1 MAKVVKQQHINR
13 QIKGEIFNSLRDAL
27 VAPQGKSKQSWTDA
41 FIKEMLKEAKSN
53 PSGPLGQLLA
63 RQLMQDDIIS
73 SLDEQTEKLLMRDTE
88 FLRYRIIKQLFK
100 NQRDVLLDYYIR
112 RKCLCTG
119 RRSGKTNTLARLL
132 VDTCVEPNIPTLYI
146 HTKFENAIKQ
156 CFQLCVDAANEAEL
170 VIESSSEN
178 EGTIKFAN
186 GSSITFKGNN
196 NRAAAD
202 MMRGG
207 KYKLIC
213 IDEAAYEC
221 NMNYLVN
228 DVCEPMLVDY
238 EGSMLVLASTPPR
251 IPKTFFEKAYN
262 GSEYKNYEWNM
273 LDNPFIPNAKEELD
287 KLIERKGLTK
297 DDPFV
302 QREYFGKFFYDTE
315 AQVFKGYQ
323 TYQDLPKDFIPTH
336 IAIGVDY
343 GFEDNNAI
351 VSLAYNINTKNAFV
365 IKDWNMNHIQ
375 VSTILDETKKAY
387 EDAKKY
393 FIDKNGVNAN
403 VNNIKIYTDCN
414 EKMISYELYKN
425 HLPAFTCYKYDKDLA
440 ISQLSDWCRTGK
452 IKIEKDKP
460 LDDEFQSIVY
470 KRDDEDN
477 ILSEIDEETFHGN
490 SYMALLYASRQMW
503 FDMGDELGGQSKNA
517 ENGWNN

>member
-1 MAKVVKQQHINR
+1 MARLEQQHINR
-13 QIKGEIFNSLRDAL
+13 QIKGEIYSSLRDAL
-27 VAPQGKSKQSWTDA
+27 VSPQGTSKTSWTDA
-41 FIKEMLKEAKSN
+41 FIKKMLAEAKNN
-53 PSGPLGQLLA
+53 PSGPLGQLIA
-63 RQLMQDDIIS
+63 KQLMQDDIIS
-73 SLDEQTEKLLMRDTE
+73 SLDEQTEKLLMRDKE
-88 FLRYRIIKQLFK
+88 FIRYRVIKQLFK
-100 NQRDVLLDYYIR
+100 EQRDVLLDDYIR

-119 RRSGKTNTLARLL
+119 RRSGKTNTLARLM
-132 VDTCVEPNIPTLYI
+132 VDTCVEPNTPCLYI

-156 CFQLCVDAANEAEL
+156 CFSLCVECAEQAEL
-170 VIESSSEN
+170 VIESKSEN
-178 EGTIKFAN
+178 EGTIIFAN

-228 DVCEPMLVDY
+228 DVCEPMLMDY

-251 IPKTFFEKAYN
+251 IPKTFFEKAYK
-262 GSEYKNYEWNM
+262 SDEYKNYEWNM
-273 LDNPFIPNAKEELD
+273 LVNPYIPNAKEELA
-287 KLIERKGLTK
+287 KMIERKGLTAE
-297 DDPFV
+297 DPFI
-302 QREYFGKFFYDTE
+302 QREFYGKFFYDTE

-323 TYQDLPKDFIPTH
+323 TYQELPKDFIPTH

-343 GFEDNNAI
+343 GFEDANAI
-351 VSLAYNINTKNAFV
+351 ISLAYNIHTKKAYV
-365 IKDWNMNHIQ
+365 IKDWNMSHIQ
-375 VSTILDETKKAY
+375 VSTLLDETKKAY
-387 EDAKKY
+387 EEAKQY
-393 FIDKNGVNAN
+393 FIDKNGTNGN
-403 VNNIKIYTDCN
+403 INNIKIYTDSN

-425 HLPAFTCYKYDKDLA
+425 NLPAFTCYKYDKDLA

-452 IKIEKDKP
+452 INIEKEKS
-460 LDDEFQSIVY
+460 LDNEFQSIVY

-517 ENGWNN
+517 QNGW